1 VSIPRLDTYFA
12 PWNPAY
18 FPSVRISKPAH
29 LGAVAL
35 LAAVALATQIGCS
48 TMKSAAKS
56 AVGMFKSSDP
66 ATTVYE
72 LPNGMRVLI
81 REDHF
86 APVAALQVWVGA
98 GAADEDDIE
107 AGVAHVHE
115 HMLFK
120 GTSNR
125 GVGEIAAEIESSGGR
140 INAWTSWN
148 ETVYHIVVASRYADT
163 GIEVLADAVRN
174 SSFDPTELD
183 KELGVVLEEWK
194 RGEDSPS
201 RRVFDALF
209 QTAFTTHPYRR
220 PVIGTKESIE
230 GLTRERIL
238 SFFGR
243 YYAPNN
249 MTLVVVG
256 NVDTAHMKAV
266 IARAFGDFEK
276 REIPRP
282 VRPAE
287 PPQTAL
293 RFRSERMD
301 VRESQLAFGFHVPG
315 ATHRDAPLLDMLA
328 FVLGGGESSRLYRRL
343 VATSELA
350 TSVGAFAYTPPDPG
364 LFVVTASLE
373 AEDMDAAYEAAVSEL
388 SRIIAEGPTEEELA
402 RARLNL
408 ESDFVFRY
416 ETMQGQAREL
426 GYFLTVY
433 GDPAYDR
440 VYLAALNRAT
450 AADLQ
455 EVARRYL
462 RPENLTVVTLLPKT
476 AHETLT
482 EAKTRVYAGVLS
494 VEPTPAAASKRAAGK
509 GLEITPPSA
518 ATPNPLDPQLVAL
531 SNGVRLIV
539 AEHKG
544 VPVFSIRAA
553 MLGGVIAE
561 TADDNGISNFVAEM
575 LTRGTRTRSREQLA
589 AETESMAAS
598 LSGFSGHNSLGVSGT
613 FLSATFDRAIPMFL
627 EVLREPAFDASETEK
642 TRRELLLSIKNRDD
656 DTSRVAFDLAFR
668 TVYPDH
674 PYGMTPLGE
683 HESVAQLGVN
693 ELSAFHTRALDPR
706 NLVVTVVGDVD
717 AARVRQVLG
726 RELEKLTRG
735 ADPIRVPDPAP
746 LPTDVRRGFKK
757 TERRQAHVVLAYPSV
772 DYDDP
777 DRFPLSVLDNILSG
791 QGGRLFYEL
800 RDRQSLAYSV
810 TAFFTKGLA
819 RGLFGGYIATDPG
832 NAGVA
837 ISGLLA
843 EFAKLRDRPAEPAEL
858 ARAQRYL
865 IGAREIGLQTNG
877 AMAEDMTFNELYGL
891 GYKAGWEY
899 ADEISAVTLE
909 DVQRV
914 ARQYLD
920 PKLRTE
926 IVVGPPD
933 TAGIQN
939 R

>member
-1 VSIPRLDTYFA
+1 
-12 PWNPAY
+12 
-18 FPSVRISKPAH
+18 
-29 LGAVAL
+29 
-35 LAAVALATQIGCS
+35 
-48 TMKSAAKS
+48 MKSAANTALTS
-56 AVGMFKSSDP
+56 ADP
-66 ATTVYE
+66 ATTLYQ

-81 REDHF
+81 REDRF

-98 GAADEDDIE
+98 GGADEHDVE

-163 GIEVLADAVRN
+163 GLEVLADAVRN
-174 SSFDPTELD
+174 SSFDPQELE

-201 RRVFDALF
+201 RRVFDTLF
-209 QTAFTTHPYRR
+209 DTAFTAHPYRR

-238 SFFGR
+238 SFYRRF
-243 YYAPNN
+243 YAPNN
-249 MTLVVVG
+249 MTLVIVG
-256 NVDTAHMKAV
+256 DVDTEHMKGV
-266 IARAFGDFEK
+266 IDKAFGDAAP

-282 VRPAE
+282 ERPVE

-293 RFRSERMD
+293 RFESDRMD
-301 VRESQLAFGFHVPG
+301 VRESQLALGFHVPG
-315 ATHRDAPLLDMLA
+315 ATHPDAPLLDMLA
-328 FVLGGGESSRLYRRL
+328 FVLGGGESSRLYKRM
-343 VATSELA
+343 VAQTELA

-373 AEDMDAAYEAAVSEL
+373 DVDMDRAYDAVVGEL
-388 SRIIAEGPTEEELA
+388 SAAIVEGLSDEEIE
-402 RARLNL
+402 RARINL

-433 GDPAYDR
+433 GDPNYDR
-440 VYLAALNRAT
+440 VYLDRLNRAT

-455 EVARRYL
+455 AVARRYL
-462 RPENLTVVTLLPKT
+462 RPENLTVVTLLPKD
-476 AHETLT
+476 AQAKLS
-482 EAKTRVYAGVLS
+482 EARARDGAARL
-494 VEPTPAAASKRAAGK
+494 AAAPTRTAKQDNGGRK
-509 GLEITPPSA
+509 GLRIEPPSA
-518 ATPNPLDPQLVAL
+518 AEPEPLEPELFTLD
-531 SNGVRLIV
+531 NGVRLIV
-539 AEHKG
+539 AKHSG
-544 VPVFSIRAA
+544 VPVFAIRAA

-561 TADDNGISNFVAEM
+561 TQADNGISNFVAEM
-575 LTRGTRTRSREQLA
+575 LTRGTRTRSRETLA
-589 AETESMAAS
+589 DEIESLAAS
-598 LSGFSGHNSLGVSGT
+598 LGGFSGHNSLGVAGT
-613 FLSATFDRAIPMFL
+613 FLSATFDRAIPLFL
-627 EVLREPAFDASETEK
+627 EVLREPAFDSVETDK

-656 DTSRVAFDLAFR
+656 DSSRVAFDLAFK
-668 TVYPDH
+668 TVYPTH

-683 HESVAQLGVN
+683 QESVGKIGVP
-693 ELSAFHTRALDPR
+693 ELRSFYTRVLDPR

-717 AARVRQVLG
+717 VKQVRKMLG
-726 RELEKLTRG
+726 HELEKLTP
-735 ADPIRVPDPAP
+735 ASAARVTVPSAAA
-746 LPTDVRRGFKK
+746 LPENVRRAFQK
-757 TERRQAHVVLAYPSV
+757 TERRQAHVVVGYPSV
-772 DYDDP
+772 DYGDP

-819 RGLFGGYIATDPG
+819 RGLFGGYIATDPSK
-832 NAGVA
+832 AAVA
-837 ISGLLA
+837 VNGLLG
-843 EFAKLRDRPAEPAEL
+843 EFAKLRDKSAEPSEL

-865 IGAREIGLQTNG
+865 IGSREIGLQTNG
-877 AMAEDMTFNELYGL
+877 ALAEDMTFNELYGL
-891 GYKAGWEY
+891 GYKAGWNY
-899 ADEISAVTLE
+899 AESISAVTLD

-920 PKLRTE
+920 PDIRAE

-933 TAGIQN
+933 TVRDKA

>member
-1 VSIPRLDTYFA
+1 
-12 PWNPAY
+12 
-18 FPSVRISKPAH
+18 
-29 LGAVAL
+29 
-35 LAAVALATQIGCS
+35 
-48 TMKSAAKS
+48 MKSAATKTLGS
-56 AVGMFKSSDP
+56 ADP
-66 ATTVYE
+66 ATTLYQ

-86 APVAALQVWVGA
+86 APVAALQVWVAA
-98 GAADEDDIE
+98 GGADEHDVE

-163 GIEVLADAVRN
+163 GLAVLADAVRN
-174 SSFDPTELD
+174 SSFDPAELD

-201 RRVFDALF
+201 RRVFDTLF
-209 QTAFTTHPYRR
+209 DTAYTVHPYRR

-238 SFFGR
+238 SFYRRF
-243 YYAPNN
+243 YAPNN
-249 MTLVVVG
+249 MTLVIVG
-256 NVDTAHMKAV
+256 DVDTEHMKSV
-266 IARAFGDFEK
+266 IDEAFGDFDA

-282 VRPAE
+282 ERPVE

-293 RFRSERMD
+293 RFESDRMD
-301 VRESQLAFGFHVPG
+301 VRESQLALGFHVPG
-315 ATHRDAPLLDMLA
+315 ATHPDAPLLDMLA
-328 FVLGGGESSRLYRRL
+328 FVLGGGESSRLYKRL
-343 VATSELA
+343 VAQTELA

-373 AEDMDAAYEAAVSEL
+373 HADMDRAYDTILGEL
-388 SRIIAEGPTEEELA
+388 STAIAAGLTDEEIE
-402 RARLNL
+402 RARINL

-433 GDPAYDR
+433 GDPSYDR
-440 VYLAALNRAT
+440 VYLDRLNRAT

-455 EVARRYL
+455 AVARRYL
-462 RPENLTVVTLLPKT
+462 RPENLTVVTLLPKD
-476 AHETLT
+476 AQAKLSEARARDGAARLAAETT
-482 EAKTRVYAGVLS
+482 QVARQDNGG
-494 VEPTPAAASKRAAGK
+494 RQ
-509 GLEITPPSA
+509 GLRIEPPSA
-518 ATPNPLDPQLVAL
+518 AEPEPLEPELFTLD
-531 SNGVRLIV
+531 NGVRLIV
-539 AEHKG
+539 AKHPG
-544 VPVFSIRAA
+544 VPVFAIRAA

-561 TADDNGISNFVAEM
+561 TPADNGISNFVAEM

-589 AETESMAAS
+589 DEIESLAAS
-598 LSGFSGHNSLGVSGT
+598 LGGFSGHNSLGVTGT
-613 FLSATFDRAIPMFL
+613 FLSATFDRAIPLFL
-627 EVLREPAFDASETEK
+627 EVLREPAFDAAETDK

-656 DTSRVAFDLAFR
+656 DSSRVAFDLAFK
-668 TVYPDH
+668 TVYPTH

-683 HESVAQLGVN
+683 QESVGKIGVP
-693 ELSAFHTRALDPR
+693 ELRAFYTHVLDPR
-706 NLVVTVVGDVD
+706 NLVVSVVGDVD
-717 AARVRQVLG
+717 VRKVRKMLG
-726 RELEKLTRG
+726 SELEKLTPG
-735 ADPIRVPDPAP
+735 PARVTVPPPAP
-746 LPTDVRRGFKK
+746 LPTTLQRAFQT
-757 TERRQAHVVLAYPSV
+757 TERRQAHVVVSYPSV
-772 DYDDP
+772 DYGHP

-819 RGLFGGYIATDPG
+819 RGLFGGYIATDPSK
-832 NAGVA
+832 AEVA
-837 ISGLLA
+837 VNGLLG
-843 EFAKLRDRPAEPAEL
+843 EFAKLRDKSAEPSEL
-858 ARAQRYL
+858 ARSQRYL
-865 IGAREIGLQTNG
+865 IGSREIGLQTNG
-877 AMAEDMTFNELYGL
+877 ALAEDMTFNELYGL
-891 GYKAGWEY
+891 GYKAGWDY
-899 ADEISAVTLE
+899 AKNISAVTLE

-914 ARQYLD
+914 ARQYLE
-920 PKLRTE
+920 PSIRAE

-933 TAGIQN
+933 TAGAKA